1 MSRIL
6 MILTEGRSV
15 AASAETELVTRLAEG
30 LPKTLKSAHDWVLAD
45 IAVLAA
51 GQGAE
56 KEGFEAVSVGNAGD
70 FGANALRSVLDIPVV
85 AAGRS
90 AFHYALTLGSSFG
103 ILTPR
108 PVAHRAKKLVQEY
121 GLAAQCAGVRGFS
134 PDAGEDEIAKA
145 AEALVAEDH
154 ADVVVLD
161 GGLGGGL
168 DGDAVRRLADRLPV
182 PLVEPASLS
191 VELAES
197 FLGLGLS
204 QSRRTY
210 PMPQVPKPELVEL
223 MAKTGWGA

>member
-6 MILTEGRSV
+6 MILTEDRAV
-15 AASAETELVTRLAEG
+15 ETSAETQLVTRLAEG
-30 LPKTLKSAHDWVLAD
+30 LPKALKSAHDWVLAD

-56 KEGFEAVSVGNAGD
+56 KEGFEAVSVGELGD

-90 AFHYALTLGSSFG
+90 ALHYALTLGSSFG
-103 ILTPR
+103 ILSPQHT
-108 PVAHRAKKLVQEY
+108 AHRAKKLVQEY
-121 GLAAQCAGVRGFS
+121 GLAAQCVGVRGFAPEWS
-134 PDAGEDEIAKA
+134 EQQITAA

-154 ADVVVLD
+154 ADVVVL
-161 GGLGGGL
+161 GGGL
-168 DGDAVRRLADRLPV
+168 DADAARQLAERLPV
-182 PLVEPASLS
+182 PVVEPASLS

-223 MAKTGWGA
+223 MAKTGGSA